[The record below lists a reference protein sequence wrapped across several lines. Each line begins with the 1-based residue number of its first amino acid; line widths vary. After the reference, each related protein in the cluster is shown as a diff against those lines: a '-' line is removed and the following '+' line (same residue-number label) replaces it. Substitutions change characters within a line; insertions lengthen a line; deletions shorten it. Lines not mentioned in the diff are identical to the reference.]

1 MTQNTTQSTADGSSS
16 VPPLPPPKERRRL
29 RESKSM
35 TEKQVATAVGVS
47 RATIR
52 SWEAGR
58 TTPRGRKA
66 EIYAKLLAALGA
78 ELREKEAQT
87 ERAARRAAMER
98 SAARQRNTSATS
110 SASSSASSAA
120 SAPSAGSAASAPQ
133 VRRRAGPPQASPSA
147 PASPGSRSPWPT
159 VGPSLDPSR
168 DRATAKAPVVPRTPA
183 RTPPPWATAAPAP
196 APAPASSYA
205 PAPAPAGAGPA
216 ADTGTTDTT
225 DTAADTPDNGPR
237 TADQAFDALYATHA
251 PALVCQAYLL
261 TGRRALSQESVER
274 AFRLAWQRWPEVAV
288 DRDPAGW
295 IRAAAHEYALSPWH
309 RMHRRNRKRPRPVP
323 GEGDPEGGL
332 ALREALLALPPS
344 YRRALLLYDGL
355 GLDLPDTAAEI
366 EASTPATAS
375 RLTHAREAVAA
386 RVPEFAEI
394 ALLNETLSA
403 LTRAVTPSA
412 VAPPRSVR
420 TGCERRA
427 RFWTRTAIAF
437 TALIVGATSFTLAT
451 APSRYEP
458 PLAPG
463 EQIGDVPV
471 PSGPER
477 LSKEDRKLRDKL
489 RGEPMNGPPRLVP
502 EAF

>member
-1 MTQNTTQSTADGSSS
+1 MADRQSVAR
-16 VPPLPPPKERRRL
+16 PLPRPG
-29 RESKSM
+29 
-35 TEKQVATAVGVS
+35 VGQGA
-47 RATIR
+47 RGAPDTR
-52 SWEAGR
+52 S
-58 TTPRGRKA
+58 
-66 EIYAKLLAALGA
+66 
-78 ELREKEAQT
+78 
-87 ERAARRAAMER
+87 
-98 SAARQRNTSATS
+98 
-110 SASSSASSAA
+110 
-120 SAPSAGSAASAPQ
+120 
-133 VRRRAGPPQASPSA
+133 
-147 PASPGSRSPWPT
+147 
-159 VGPSLDPSR
+159 
-168 DRATAKAPVVPRTPA
+168 

-196 APAPASSYA
+196 APAPASSSA
-205 PAPAPAGAGPA
+205 LPPASVGAGLAADTSA
-216 ADTGTTDTT
+216 ADTGTTDT
-225 DTAADTPDNGPR
+225 AAGTPDSGPR
-237 TADQAFDALYATHA
+237 TADQAFDALYASHA
-251 PALVCQAYLL
+251 PSLVCQAYLL

-332 ALREALLALPPS
+332 ALREALLDLPPS

-355 GLDLPDTAAEI
+355 GLDLPDTAAET

-386 RVPEFAEI
+386 RVPEFAET

-403 LTRAVTPSA
+403 LTRVATPSA

-437 TALIVGATSFTLAT
+437 TALIVGATGFTLAT

-471 PSGPER
+471 PSGPQR